1 MYLTYSEYMNLGFA
15 EMDEAE
21 YNRLL
26 KKASDVVD
34 GVTRNFYKLNS
45 IQDDVD
51 FRRDQFKKAIGAQI
65 EYFYEMGATN
75 SHGLNEPTNVTIGRT
90 SIGRT
95 SIGRNSGSNA
105 PQNGL
110 ISPDVFLYLQ
120 DTGLLYAGIG
130 VV

>member
-34 GVTRNFYKLNS
+34 GVTRNFYKFNS

-90 SIGRT
+90 SI
-95 SIGRNSGSNA
+95 SRNSGSNA